1 MNSKNNLLKE
11 SEKSKLGNV
20 LKMNFRRYLP
30 GFLVALGGCLI
41 VSVVA
46 AFIEY
51 GFALSDVKIQT
62 SFVRYGVTDVFQN
75 CFTVTFFLV
84 LLYDIIAPAHYF
96 SEIYSK
102 RACDSYLPL
111 RLKERIDLMPHSL
124 WALLLISRPLC
135 FPQQHFLRLSLAACR
150 INSHFR

>member
-84 LLYDIIAPAHYF
+84 LLYDIIVPAHFF
-96 SEIYSK
+96 SE
-102 RACDSYLPL
+102 L
-111 RLKERIDLMPHSL
+111 
-124 WALLLISRPLC
+124 
-135 FPQQHFLRLSLAACR
+135 
-150 INSHFR
+150 

>member
-51 GFALSDVKIQT
+51 GFALSDVKIPNIVCKIRRNGCV
-62 SFVRYGVTDVFQN
+62 SKLFYGNLFPG
-75 CFTVTFFLV
+75 
-84 LLYDIIAPAHYF
+84 A
-96 SEIYSK
+96 
-102 RACDSYLPL
+102 
-111 RLKERIDLMPHSL
+111 
-124 WALLLISRPLC
+124 AL
-135 FPQQHFLRLSLAACR
+135 
-150 INSHFR
+150 

>member
-46 AFIEY
+46 AFIDT
-51 GFALSDVKIQT
+51 ALRFRMLK
-62 SFVRYGVTDVFQN
+62 FK
-75 CFTVTFFLV
+75 
-84 LLYDIIAPAHYF
+84 H
-96 SEIYSK
+96 
-102 RACDSYLPL
+102 
-111 RLKERIDLMPHSL
+111 RL
-124 WALLLISRPLC
+124 
-135 FPQQHFLRLSLAACR
+135 
-150 INSHFR
+150 